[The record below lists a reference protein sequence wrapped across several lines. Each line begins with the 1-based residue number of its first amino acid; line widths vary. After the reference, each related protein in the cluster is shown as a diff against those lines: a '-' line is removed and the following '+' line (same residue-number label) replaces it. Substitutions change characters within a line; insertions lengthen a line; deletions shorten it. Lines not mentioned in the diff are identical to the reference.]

1 MSDNS
6 ITDMKID
13 IDSLVRKNIKNLK
26 PYSSARDEFQGTA
39 SVFLDANEN
48 PNPSPYNR
56 YPDPLQKELK
66 SKISSIKKIN
76 PDNIF
81 LGNGSDEPIDLLFR
95 AFCEP
100 GIDNV
105 VIPQPT
111 YGMYSVSA
119 NINNVE
125 IKQAWLTPDFD
136 LDVIAIQSCWDNH
149 SKLLFLCS
157 PNNPSGNLLSSEKI
171 IELVNSFHG
180 LVVVDEAYID
190 FTNQPSFSLRLN
202 EFSNLVVLQTL
213 SKAWGLAAIRLGMCF
228 ANKAIIHVLN
238 KIKPPYNISI
248 LTQQVASK
256 ELEME
261 ARKEKWVKEILE
273 ERENLI
279 QQLKSIKSVITVY
292 PSDANFVLAKMKDAK
307 LMYQKLIEREIVVRD
322 RSSVILCDNCLR
334 ITVGTKTEN
343 QKLLNA
349 LMTIH

>member
-1 MSDNS
+1 
-6 ITDMKID
+6 MKID
-13 IDSLVRKNIKNLK
+13 IDSLVRKNIQRLK

-66 SKISSIKKIN
+66 SKISSIKKVT
-76 PDNIF
+76 PENIF

-119 NINNVE
+119 NINNIE
-125 IKQAWLTPDFD
+125 IKQVSLTPDFD
-136 LDVIAIQSCWDNH
+136 LDVTAIKNCWDKK

-180 LVVVDEAYID
+180 LVIVDEAYID
-190 FTNQPSFSLRLN
+190 FTNQPSFSQRLN
-202 EFSNLVVLQTL
+202 EFNNLVILQTL

-228 ANKAIIHVLN
+228 ANKAIIQVLN
-238 KIKPPYNISI
+238 KIKSPYNISI
-248 LTQQVASK
+248 LTQQIALK

-261 ARKEKWVKEILE
+261 DRKEKWVKEILD

-279 QQLKSIKSVITVY
+279 QQLKSIKLVINVY

-349 LMTIH
+349 LMTID

>member
-1 MSDNS
+1 
-6 ITDMKID
+6 MKLD
-13 IDSLVRKNIKNLK
+13 IDSLVRKNIQRLK

-66 SKISSIKKIN
+66 SKLSSIKKVT
-76 PDNIF
+76 PENIF

-119 NINNVE
+119 NINNIE
-125 IKQAWLTPDFD
+125 IKQVSLTPDFD
-136 LDVIAIQSCWDNH
+136 LDVTAIKNCWDNN

-157 PNNPSGNLLSSEKI
+157 PNNPSGNLLSREKI

-180 LVVVDEAYID
+180 LVIVDEAYID
-190 FTNQPSFSLRLN
+190 FTNQQSFSQRLN
-202 EFSNLVVLQTL
+202 EFSNLVILQTL

-228 ANKAIIHVLN
+228 ANKAIIQVLN
-238 KIKPPYNISI
+238 KIKSPYNISM
-248 LTQQVASK
+248 LTQQIALK

-261 ARKEKWVKEILE
+261 DRKEKWVKEILD

-279 QQLKSIKSVITVY
+279 QQLKSIKSVINVY

-343 QKLLNA
+343 QKLLNSLIA
-349 LMTIH
+349 ID

>member
-1 MSDNS
+1 
-6 ITDMKID
+6 MKID
-13 IDSLVRKNIKNLK
+13 IDSLVRKNIQRLR

-48 PNPSPYNR
+48 PSPSPYNR

-66 SKISSIKKIN
+66 SKISSIKKVT
-76 PDNIF
+76 PENIF

-119 NINNVE
+119 NINNIE
-125 IKQAWLTPDFD
+125 IKQVSLKPDFD
-136 LDVIAIQSCWDNH
+136 LDVTAIKNCWDNN

-180 LVVVDEAYID
+180 LVIIDEAYID
-190 FTNQPSFSLRLN
+190 FTNQPSFSQRLN
-202 EFSNLVVLQTL
+202 EFNNLVILQTL

-228 ANKAIIHVLN
+228 ANKAIIQVLN
-238 KIKPPYNISI
+238 KIKSPYNISI
-248 LTQQVASK
+248 LTQQIALK

-261 ARKEKWVKEILE
+261 DRKEKWVKEILV

-279 QQLKSIKSVITVY
+279 QQLKSIKSVINVY

-343 QKLLNA
+343 QKLLNSLIA
-349 LMTIH
+349 ID

>member
-1 MSDNS
+1 MSIN
-6 ITDMKID
+6 IE
-13 IDSLVRKNIKNLK
+13 SLVRKNILQLK

-66 SKISSIKKIN
+66 SEISYIKKIK

-125 IKQAWLTPDFD
+125 IKQASLTPDFD
-136 LDVIAIQSCWDNH
+136 LDVAAIKSCWDNH

-190 FTNQPSFSLRLN
+190 FTTQPSFIQRLN

-228 ANKAIIHVLN
+228 ANTDIIQILN
-238 KIKPPYNISI
+238 RIKPPYNISI
-248 LTQQVASK
+248 LTQQVALK

-261 ARKEKWVKEILE
+261 ARKEKWVKEILD

-279 QQLKSIKSVITVY
+279 QQLKSIKSVINVY

-307 LMYQKLIEREIVVRD
+307 LIYQKLIEREIVVRD

>member
-1 MSDNS
+1 
-6 ITDMKID
+6 MKID
-13 IDSLVRKNIKNLK
+13 IDSLVRKNIQRLK

-39 SVFLDANEN
+39 SVFLDANES

-66 SKISSIKKIN
+66 SKISSIKKVT
-76 PDNIF
+76 PENIF

-125 IKQAWLTPDFD
+125 IKQVSLTPDFD
-136 LDVIAIQSCWDNH
+136 LDVTAIKNCWDNN

-157 PNNPSGNLLSSEKI
+157 PNNPSANLLSSEKI

-180 LVVVDEAYID
+180 LVIVDEAYID
-190 FTNQPSFSLRLN
+190 FTNQQSFSQRLN
-202 EFSNLVVLQTL
+202 EFNNLVILQTL

-228 ANKAIIHVLN
+228 ANKAIIQVLN
-238 KIKPPYNISI
+238 KIKSPYNISI
-248 LTQQVASK
+248 LTQQIALK

-261 ARKEKWVKEILE
+261 DRKEKWVKEILD

-279 QQLKSIKSVITVY
+279 QQLKSIKSVINVY

-349 LMTIH
+349 LMTID

>member
-1 MSDNS
+1 
-6 ITDMKID
+6 MKLD
-13 IDSLVRKNIKNLK
+13 IDSLVRKNIQRLK

-66 SKISSIKKIN
+66 SKLSSIKKVT
-76 PDNIF
+76 PENIF

-119 NINNVE
+119 NINNIE
-125 IKQAWLTPDFD
+125 IKQVSLTPDFD
-136 LDVIAIQSCWDNH
+136 LDVTAIKNCWDNN

-157 PNNPSGNLLSSEKI
+157 PNNPSGNLLSREKI

-180 LVVVDEAYID
+180 LVIVDEAYID
-190 FTNQPSFSLRLN
+190 FTNQPSFSQRLN
-202 EFSNLVVLQTL
+202 EFNNLVILQTL

-228 ANKAIIHVLN
+228 ANKAIIQVLN
-238 KIKPPYNISI
+238 KIKSPYNISI
-248 LTQQVASK
+248 LTQQIALK

-261 ARKEKWVKEILE
+261 ERKEKWVKEILD

-292 PSDANFVLAKMKDAK
+292 TSDANFVLAKMKDAK

-349 LMTIH
+349 LMTID

>member
-1 MSDNS
+1 
-6 ITDMKID
+6 MKID
-13 IDSLVRKNIKNLK
+13 IDSLVRKNIQRLK

-48 PNPSPYNR
+48 PNPSPHNR

-66 SKISSIKKIN
+66 SKISSIKKVT
-76 PDNIF
+76 PENIF

-119 NINNVE
+119 NINNIE
-125 IKQAWLTPDFD
+125 IKHASLTPDFD
-136 LDVIAIQSCWDNH
+136 VDVTAIKNCWDNN

-180 LVVVDEAYID
+180 LVIIDEAYID
-190 FTNQPSFSLRLN
+190 FTNQPSFSQRLN
-202 EFSNLVVLQTL
+202 EFNNLVILQTL

-228 ANKAIIHVLN
+228 ANKAIIEVLN
-238 KIKPPYNISI
+238 KIKPPYNISL
-248 LTQQVASK
+248 LTQQVALK

-261 ARKEKWVKEILE
+261 ERKEKWVKEILV

-279 QQLKSIKSVITVY
+279 QQLKSIKSVINVY
-292 PSDANFVLAKMKDAK
+292 ASDANFVLAKMKDAK

-343 QKLLNA
+343 QKLLNSLIA
-349 LMTIH
+349 ID

>member
-1 MSDNS
+1 
-6 ITDMKID
+6 MKID
-13 IDSLVRKNIKNLK
+13 IDSLVRKNIQRLK

-66 SKISSIKKIN
+66 SKISSIKKVT
-76 PDNIF
+76 PENIF

-100 GIDNV
+100 DIDNV

-119 NINNVE
+119 NINNIE
-125 IKQAWLTPDFD
+125 IKQVSLTPDFD
-136 LDVIAIQSCWDNH
+136 LDVTAIKNCWDNN

-157 PNNPSGNLLSSEKI
+157 PNNPSANLLSSEKI

-180 LVVVDEAYID
+180 LVIVDEAYID
-190 FTNQPSFSLRLN
+190 FTNQQSFSQRLN
-202 EFSNLVVLQTL
+202 EFNNLVILQTL

-228 ANKAIIHVLN
+228 ANKAIIQVLN

-248 LTQQVASK
+248 LTQQIALK

-261 ARKEKWVKEILE
+261 DRKEKWVKEILD

-279 QQLKSIKSVITVY
+279 QQLKSIKSVINVY
-292 PSDANFVLAKMKDAK
+292 ASDANFVLAKMKDAK

-343 QKLLNA
+343 QKLLNSLIA
-349 LMTIH
+349 ID